1 MVVPC
6 LGHVHIVV
14 RVLLHTVSN
23 FSCSDGEVRLIG
35 GATENEGTIQVC
47 MGNRFGTIC
56 DVGFNSVA
64 AGVVCSSLG
73 YPRLGKRMRYLKR
86 AIPGVSKGKQRY
98 PRQRIMFRLTVW
110 SLEEERAY
118 IIQE

>member
-1 MVVPC
+1 MVC
-6 LGHVHIVV
+6 
-14 RVLLHTVSN
+14 VLLHTVNS
-23 FSCSDGEVRLIG
+23 FSCSDGEIRLIG

-47 MGNRFGTIC
+47 IGNRFGTIC

-73 YPRLGKRMRYLKR
+73 YSRQGKRMRYLKGD
-86 AIPGVSKGKQRY
+86 PVPKGKQRY
-98 PRQRIMFRLTVW
+98 PRQRIMFWLTVW
-110 SLEEERAY
+110 SLEEGRVY